1 MAGVWMVPM
10 STLNRTVR
18 VSLMEMKLSKHMKWG
33 NYPTIARRR
42 AFQAKGTTSP
52 KTITRASPSCVLE
65 TAMSPMGLEGSKQ
78 MREWNKLER
87 WLRPDLE
94 GFWQLFLKLYVL
106 LWVKWG
112 VMAGFWAKEGQW
124 SYFML
129 KGGASIWVPFEAM
142 RIDETKKIKFK
153 DLALGHSNINRDQE
167 KRRLSQEAEKKQP
180 IVQEKNPKRLRSWK
194 PSEENTLKIEMTG
207 YSLHGSVVNNTH

>member
-1 MAGVWMVPM
+1 
-10 STLNRTVR
+10 
-18 VSLMEMKLSKHMKWG
+18 
-33 NYPTIARRR
+33 
-42 AFQAKGTTSP
+42 
-52 KTITRASPSCVLE
+52 
-65 TAMSPMGLEGSKQ
+65 
-78 MREWNKLER
+78 
-87 WLRPDLE
+87 
-94 GFWQLFLKLYVL
+94 
-106 LWVKWG
+106 
-112 VMAGFWAKEGQW
+112 
-124 SYFML
+124 ML

-194 PSEENTLKIEMTG
+194 PSEENTVKIEMTG